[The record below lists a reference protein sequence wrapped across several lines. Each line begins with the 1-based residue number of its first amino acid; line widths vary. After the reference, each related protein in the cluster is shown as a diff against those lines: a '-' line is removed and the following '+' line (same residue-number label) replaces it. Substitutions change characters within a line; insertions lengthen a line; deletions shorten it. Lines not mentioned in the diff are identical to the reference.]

1 MDKNA
6 KIYVAGHH
14 GLVGSAIWKNLQE
27 KGYTNLVGRTHKELD
42 LLDGA
47 AVKQF
52 FDEEM
57 PEYVFL
63 AAAFVGGIMA
73 NSIYRADFIY
83 KNLQI
88 QQNVI
93 GESFRHQ
100 VKKLLFLGSTCIY
113 PRDAEQPMKED
124 VLLTSPLEY
133 TNEPY
138 AIAKIAGL
146 KMCESFNL
154 QYGTNYIA
162 VMPTNLY
169 GPNDNFDL
177 ERSHVL
183 PAMIRK
189 VHLAHCLKKGDW
201 EAVRKDMNLR
211 PVEGISGA
219 NSNEE
224 ILRILRKYGI
234 TETEVTLWG
243 TGTPLREFLWSE
255 EMADASVFVMEH
267 VDFKDT
273 YKAGAK
279 DIRNCHIN
287 IGTGKEI
294 TIRELAGLI
303 VNTVGYQGKLTFD
316 SSKPDGTILGQK
328 ITPLHRVGVYVPG
341 GKAVYPSSVLMN
353 VMPAKVAGVDEIIMV
368 TPPGKNG
375 KVSPNTLVAAKEAG
389 VNKIYKVGGAQAIAA
404 LAYGTESIP
413 KVDKIVG
420 PGNIY
425 VALAKKAVYGH
436 VSIDSIAGPSEIL
449 VVADETANPRYVAA
463 DLLSQAEHDE
473 LASAILVTTSEKLA
487 HEVSDQVDG
496 FLKELSRAEI
506 ISKSLDN
513 YGYILLADTMED
525 VIDVANEIASEHLEI
540 QTKNPFEVMT
550 KIRNAGAI
558 FIGEYASEPLGDYF
572 AGPNHILPTNGTA
585 KFFSPLSVDDFIKKS
600 SIISYS
606 REALQKVHKDI
617 ESFAKAEQLTAHANS
632 IHVRFEEED

>member
-1 MDKNA
+1 MRIQKLNSDTK
-6 KIYVAGHH
+6 
-14 GLVGSAIWKNLQE
+14 KNLLE
-27 KGYTNLVGRTHKELD
+27 D
-42 LLDGA
+42 LLKRSPNNYGQYEASVKEILDKVKEEKDAAVFAYTAKFDGA
-47 AVKQF
+47 ELTADTIEVTEAEIEEAYAQVDDTLLAV
-52 FDEEM
+52 
-57 PEYVFL
+57 
-63 AAAFVGGIMA
+63 
-73 NSIYRADFIY
+73 
-83 KNLQI
+83 
-88 QQNVI
+88 
-93 GESFRHQ
+93 
-100 VKKLLFLGSTCIY
+100 
-113 PRDAEQPMKED
+113 
-124 VLLTSPLEY
+124 
-133 TNEPY
+133 
-138 AIAKIAGL
+138 
-146 KMCESFNL
+146 
-154 QYGTNYIA
+154 
-162 VMPTNLY
+162 
-169 GPNDNFDL
+169 
-177 ERSHVL
+177 
-183 PAMIRK
+183 IRK
-189 VHLAHCLKKGDW
+189 
-201 EAVRKDMNLR
+201 
-211 PVEGISGA
+211 
-219 NSNEE
+219 
-224 ILRILRKYGI
+224 
-234 TETEVTLWG
+234 
-243 TGTPLREFLWSE
+243 
-255 EMADASVFVMEH
+255 
-267 VDFKDT
+267 
-273 YKAGAK
+273 AK
-279 DIRNCHIN
+279 DN
-287 IGTGKEI
+287 IESYHAKQ
-294 TIRELAGLI
+294 RQ
-303 VNTVGYQGKLTFD
+303 NSWFD
-316 SSKPDGTILGQK
+316 SKPDGTILGQK

-375 KVSPNTLVAAKEAG
+375 KVNPNTLVAAKEAG
-389 VNKIYKVGGAQAIAA
+389 VDKIYKVGGAQAIAA

-525 VIDVANEIASEHLEI
+525 VIDVANELASEHLEI

>member
-1 MDKNA
+1 MRIQKLNSDTK
-6 KIYVAGHH
+6 
-14 GLVGSAIWKNLQE
+14 KNLLE
-27 KGYTNLVGRTHKELD
+27 D
-42 LLDGA
+42 LLKRSPNNYGQYEASVKEILDKVKEEKDAAVFAYTAKFDGA
-47 AVKQF
+47 
-52 FDEEM
+52 E
-57 PEYVFL
+57 L
-63 AAAFVGGIMA
+63 T
-73 NSIYRADFIY
+73 ADT
-83 KNLQI
+83 LE
-88 QQNVI
+88 V
-93 GESFRHQ
+93 
-100 VKKLLFLGSTCIY
+100 T
-113 PRDAEQPMKED
+113 DAEIEEAYAQVD
-124 VLLTSPLEY
+124 DTLLTV
-133 TNEPY
+133 
-138 AIAKIAGL
+138 ICK
-146 KMCESFNL
+146 
-154 QYGTNYIA
+154 
-162 VMPTNLY
+162 
-169 GPNDNFDL
+169 
-177 ERSHVL
+177 
-183 PAMIRK
+183 
-189 VHLAHCLKKGDW
+189 
-201 EAVRKDMNLR
+201 
-211 PVEGISGA
+211 
-219 NSNEE
+219 
-224 ILRILRKYGI
+224 
-234 TETEVTLWG
+234 
-243 TGTPLREFLWSE
+243 
-255 EMADASVFVMEH
+255 
-267 VDFKDT
+267 
-273 YKAGAK
+273 AK
-279 DIRNCHIN
+279 DN
-287 IGTGKEI
+287 IESYHAKQ
-294 TIRELAGLI
+294 RQ
-303 VNTVGYQGKLTFD
+303 NSWFD
-316 SSKPDGTILGQK
+316 SKPDGTILGQK

-389 VNKIYKVGGAQAIAA
+389 VDKIYKVGGAQAIAA